1 MNATELATLS
11 MSELKFMCASHAA
24 ISVTGDRRAKLTYI
38 NAIETFQ
45 SQHTVTE
52 IDSLPA
58 IPDVLSV
65 IDRSDNTTTLPQPT
79 AQPPAPQPTP
89 QPPTPTQRQAAIVML
104 APLILLSVAVIA
116 IRIGISALIPLIGSL
131 MRFTGS
137 IWQSIPRTNAQ
148 AHPLM
153 VVDPS
158 SIPIDYFP
166 AFPPISA

>member
-65 IDRSDNTTTLPQPT
+65 IDRSDNATTL
-79 AQPPAPQPTP
+79 PQPTP
-89 QPPTPTQRQAAIVML
+89 QPPTRTQRQAAIAML

-116 IRIGISALIPLIGSL
+116 IRIGISALIPLIGSP